1 MTIDL
6 TALESLQQQ
15 EETHR
20 FGITLEP
27 TGEALLTLR
36 APGLDTEKVWECRD
50 AQAAERVALKQA
62 RVLAQQNDTT
72 LTVVVVTADGQETTF
87 LATASSVTELPA
99 ATPADPEP
107 DLEATTMQVAPI
119 PAAPAA
125 PEVVE
130 VPVVVEVV
138 EAEVIHQDPTES
150 DTEPVDPAEPADDAE
165 DARLL
170 GTRPT
175 APRRGAGS
183 RLRNAAAAMDEPAEP
198 TEPAGGPVRKQR
210 ATKPREVEARPMN
223 LPKAPPMEQ
232 AADDLERPERRF
244 RLRRP
249 QTPTGSRPKAPQPAP
264 RPVTPRPARPQ
275 PSVAAVHR
283 THNGR
288 VTFLPEHDPAAQP
301 ATRGWR
307 GAVNLLGAHLRP
319 DARELTYRDDE
330 AAAATAWTGPR
341 TIAVVNG
348 KGGAGK
354 TPTTAMLSAVFAHYG
369 SSTLAWDNNPLRGTL
384 GWRTEQAHHEA
395 TILDLLAQTERLNGP
410 AARAA
415 DLTAFLHHQRADR
428 FDVLRSQPQRLASD
442 LRLVGRDVDAVHQI
456 VSKFFRLIVM
466 DSGND
471 ESDPM
476 WRAMIEHTDQLV
488 VVTTTQA
495 GTAEA
500 GALLLDSLTDRG
512 GHGAELAR
520 NAVAVVTQ
528 ADRSAK
534 STDVRAIEAGYR
546 DLVAPE
552 RVVTIPHDPGM
563 VEGALRLRELR
574 VNTQRAWLAAAATVA
589 RAMPVDVEESDLP
602 H

>member
-6 TALESLQQQ
+6 TALEPLQEQ
-15 EETHR
+15 EVHR
-20 FGITLEP
+20 FAVTLEP
-27 TGEALLTLR
+27 TGEAMLTLS
-36 APGLDTEKVWECRD
+36 APGLETEKIWECRD

-62 RVLAQQNDTT
+62 RALAQQSDTT
-72 LTVVVVTADGQETTF
+72 LTVVVVAADGQETTF
-87 LATASSVTELPA
+87 LVTASSATELPA
-99 ATPADPEP
+99 ASAPITGYDPESVAVQVTFTTP
-107 DLEATTMQVAPI
+107 ELGEAPVTQEDPGESTPG
-119 PAAPAA
+119 PAAPRDVDPVDHAA
-125 PEVVE
+125 P
-130 VPVVVEVV
+130 
-138 EAEVIHQDPTES
+138 AETS
-150 DTEPVDPAEPADDAE
+150 
-165 DARLL
+165 RLT
-170 GTRPT
+170 GARPT
-175 APRRGAGS
+175 APRRSAGS
-183 RLRNAAAAMDEPAEP
+183 RLRTAAAAMDDPAEA
-198 TEPAGGPVRKQR
+198 AGDPRRKQR
-210 ATKPREVEARPMN
+210 PSRKPREVELRPLN
-223 LPKAPPMEQ
+223 LPKAPPIQQ

-249 QTPTGSRPKAPQPAP
+249 QTPAAGPRPEAFERAP
-264 RPVTPRPARPQ
+264 RPAQPQ
-275 PSVAAVHR
+275 PVASSLHR
-283 THNGR
+283 NHNGR

-307 GAVNLLGAHLRP
+307 GAVNLVGAHLRP

-354 TPTTAMLSAVFAHYG
+354 TPTTAMLAAVFAHYG

-384 GWRTEQAHHEA
+384 GWRTEQARHEA
-395 TILDLLAQTERLNGP
+395 TILDLLAQTERLDGP
-410 AARAA
+410 TARAA

-442 LRLVGRDVDAVHQI
+442 QRLVGRDVDAVHKI

-476 WRAMIEHTDQLV
+476 WRAMIKHTDQLV

-512 GHGAELAR
+512 GRGAQLAR
-520 NAVAVVTQ
+520 DAVAVVTQ
-528 ADRSAK
+528 ADRSVKAA
-534 STDVRAIEAGYR
+534 DLRAIEAGYR

-552 RVVTIPHDPGM
+552 RVVTIPYDPGM

-574 VNTQRAWLAAAATVA
+574 ANTQRAWLAAAATVA
-589 RAMPVDVEESDLP
+589 RAMPTDVEDLDDLP
-602 H
+602 R